1 MIKKNVLKRLIISL
15 VILILLGLY
24 TQLNDNQHLLYS
36 GTTNSIDEW
45 FYKGNRA
52 EIGEHLYV
60 TKNTPYTLSSQLPV
74 NYSSSDRLLIRSSL
88 SSFEIHMEG
97 DKVFDSNLDYP
108 NRPLAS
114 LWHIVELPESSAGK
128 SIDITYQSPYR
139 AMNGIVNPVIYG
151 SSSDIKQS
159 IVLTYGPSLIV
170 DIFILFIG
178 IVLIMVSFINP
189 NSNAWYVGVFA
200 IFVSLWLISESR
212 MLQFIT
218 GDQIILASFAFISLA
233 LIPIPFLQYLKGI
246 LTKSTHKTLDV
257 LTVISMFN
265 IIVIILLQA
274 LRIADFY
281 ETVIVTHFIII
292 TCIGIIMIL
301 LYREI
306 KFKKNDRAK
315 RFSISLSILFG
326 FIALEMARFYISQA
340 AQVTTFVTIG
350 LLIFILNL
358 GYITSKEM
366 IVLYKKSYKAEFYE
380 RLAFLDQL
388 TQGPNRTAFERDLEE
403 VFFDPLTNKNLR
415 LAILDMNQL
424 KAIND
429 NYGHIK
435 GDNAIKES
443 FNLIQKNYKHLGK
456 TYRIGGDEFAVVI
469 TKGGEKHFDKATNRL
484 LDDIRSIDDLTEYPF
499 SISIGSVLYKDDT
512 SIDQLIHRADVNMY
526 ICKRKTHEITS

>member
-1 MIKKNVLKRLIISL
+1 MNKKNVLKRLIICL

-24 TQLNDNQHLLYS
+24 AQLNDNQHLLYS
-36 GTTNSIDEW
+36 GTTNSIEQW
-45 FYKGNRA
+45 FYQGNRA
-52 EIGEHLYV
+52 EIGKHLYV
-60 TKNTPYTLSSQLPV
+60 EKNTPYTLSSQLPE
-74 NYSSSDRLLIRSSL
+74 NYSSNDRLLIRSSL
-88 SSFEIHMEG
+88 SSFKIHIEG
-97 DKVFDSNLDYP
+97 DEVFDSNLDYP

-114 LWHIVELPESSAGK
+114 LWHIVELPKASAGK
-128 SIDITYQSPYR
+128 SIDITYQSPYKD
-139 AMNGIVNPVIYG
+139 MNGIVNPVLYG
-151 SSSDIKQS
+151 SSSNLKQS
-159 IVLTYGPSLIV
+159 IVSTYGPSLLV
-170 DIFILFIG
+170 DIFILFTGFI
-178 IVLIMVSFINP
+178 LIMVSFVNP
-189 NSNAWYVGVFA
+189 NSNTWYLGIFA

-246 LTKSTHKTLDV
+246 LTKHTHKTLDI

-265 IIVIILLQA
+265 IIVIILLQV

-281 ETVIVTHFIII
+281 ETVILTHTIII
-292 TCIGIIMIL
+292 VSIGFILIL

-306 KFKKNDRAK
+306 RYTKNDKAK

-326 FIALEMARFYISQA
+326 FIALEMARFYVSQA
-340 AQVTTFVTIG
+340 AEVTTFVTIG

-358 GYITSKEM
+358 GYITGKEM

-388 TQGPNRTAFERDLEE
+388 TQGPNRTAFERDLEG
-403 VFFDPLTNKNLR
+403 VFFNPLTNKNLR

-424 KAIND
+424 KSIND

-469 TKGGEKHFDKATNRL
+469 TKGNEKHFDKATDRL
-484 LDDIRSIDDLTEYPF
+484 LSDIRTIDDLTEYPF
-499 SISIGSVLYKDDT
+499 SISIGSVLYKEDS
-512 SIDQLIHRADVNMY
+512 SINQLIHRADVNMY
-526 ICKRKTHEITS
+526 ICKRKTHESTS